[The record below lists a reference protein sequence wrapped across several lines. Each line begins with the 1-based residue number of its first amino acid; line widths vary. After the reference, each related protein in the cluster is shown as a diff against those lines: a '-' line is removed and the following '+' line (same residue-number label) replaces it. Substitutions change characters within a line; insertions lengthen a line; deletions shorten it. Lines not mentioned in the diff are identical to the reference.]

1 MILRDM
7 ARHRSKSLI
16 LSAIA
21 ALLLAACSPPPPP
34 FNATEVSNLAY
45 GRGLGIPD
53 TEGQLRRIDDFKGKV
68 VLVFFGF
75 TRCPDVCPTTLMRLR
90 QIRDALGDDARE
102 VQVLLVS
109 VDPER
114 DTPER
119 LGAYVKS
126 FDESFV
132 GLRPEPADLEKVVK
146 AFHAIAVKV
155 PTIGDD
161 YTIDHSATIYVYDK
175 KNQLRLIGQ
184 PTMEMDLWVADLKR
198 LTQEN

>member
-7 ARHRSKSLI
+7 ARHRSKSLV
-16 LSAIA
+16 LSVIA
-21 ALLLAACSPPPPP
+21 ALFLAACSPPPPP

-126 FDESFV
+126 FDESFI
-132 GLRPEPADLEKVVK
+132 GLRPELADLEKVVK

-184 PTMEMDLWVADLKR
+184 PTMEMNLWVTDLRR
-198 LTQEN
+198 LAQED